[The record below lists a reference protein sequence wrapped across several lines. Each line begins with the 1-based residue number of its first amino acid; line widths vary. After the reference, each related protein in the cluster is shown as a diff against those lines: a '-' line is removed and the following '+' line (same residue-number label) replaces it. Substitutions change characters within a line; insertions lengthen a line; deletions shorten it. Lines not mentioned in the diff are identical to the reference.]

1 MPEIVLL
8 AFIAALISLDITPF
22 GQFMFSRPIVV
33 APLFGYILG
42 DLTSG
47 IWIGI
52 IVEFVWIG
60 ILPMGAAVPA
70 DITTVAILATIWGI
84 KTMPNNNAVMVLAL
98 IFALPSAMLFKLLD
112 MWIRKINVLV
122 MRWVENGVKVG
133 KIGRV
138 SKGIFI
144 GMVLF
149 LLKAFVFYFV
159 FIIVGEWLVG
169 GVFAIVPSK
178 VMYGLFLS
186 WHFLPIMA
194 LGIMFRNF
202 SPKLTSL
209 IDGGK
214 NARK

>member
-33 APLFGYILG
+33 APLFGCILG

-98 IFALPSAMLFKLLD
+98 IFALPSAMFFKLLD

-122 MRWVENGVKVG
+122 MRWVENGVKAG

-144 GMVLF
+144 GIVLF
-149 LLKAFVFYFV
+149 FLKAFVFYFA
-159 FIIVGEWLVG
+159 FIIAGEWLVG
-169 GVFAIVPSK
+169 EVFAMVPSK

-186 WHFLPIMA
+186 WRFLPIMA